1 MSKMNRI
8 LETIMFYSLL
18 LIGAIFGI
26 VFGLGV
32 VNQWISYA
40 IFGFVGAV
48 IMASLIVVIIKE
60 LDKTN

>member
-1 MSKMNRI
+1 MSKMDKI

-32 VNQWISYA
+32 VNQWISYT

>member
-1 MSKMNRI
+1 MSKMDRI

-18 LIGAIFGI
+18 FVGAIFGI

-32 VNQWISYA
+32 VNQWISYV
-40 IFGFVGAV
+40 IFGFIGVV
-48 IMASLIVVIIKE
+48 IIASLIVLIIKE